1 MMRVA
6 HVISDTAIGGA
17 GRYLLA
23 LLPGA
28 AQHGWQ
34 LTVYAPEGDLAAAVR
49 ATGLAEVIV
58 LPEGERS
65 FSLPLWRWLRR
76 NLQPA
81 DVVHT
86 HASLAARLVAK
97 QRGYP
102 TVLTR
107 HTIGPD
113 LPPGGLKPMRRG
125 FYRFIANNFSD
136 ATIAVSQASR
146 ERLLLEGVP
155 AEQIKVIY
163 HGIEA
168 QPYLAAQG
176 DAWRQQLGLTLKV
189 PVIITVARLASV
201 KGLQYAVAA
210 AAALKQQQLPFTWLF
225 VGQGAESANLQAQAQ
240 SLGLGDTVRWLGFQT
255 DIPGLLAAADL
266 FVLPSLQEALGLV
279 LLEAMAAGLPVI
291 ASRVGGIP
299 ELVQSGQQGLL
310 VPAGDSS
317 ALAAAIAALLADKQ
331 QAARLGAAGRKRVL
345 AQFTAENMW
354 QETDAVYREVE
365 GRRRCKK

>member
-1 MMRVA
+1 MIKIA

-28 AQHGWQ
+28 VRHDWE

-49 ATGLAEVIV
+49 DSGVARVIV

-65 FSLPLWRWLRR
+65 FSVRLWRWLQR

-86 HASLAARLVAK
+86 HASLAARLAAK

-102 TVLTR
+102 VVLTR

-113 LPPGGLKPMRRG
+113 LPPGGLKPARRCLYH
-125 FYRFIANNFSD
+125 FVAKTFSD
-136 ATIAVSQASR
+136 ATIAVSEACRQ
-146 ERLLLEGVP
+146 RLLLEGVP
-155 AEQIKVIY
+155 ESMLRLVY
-163 HGIEA
+163 HGIDT
-168 QPYLAAQG
+168 QPYLAADG
-176 DAWRQQLGLTLKV
+176 TAWRKQLGLADSV

-201 KGLQYAVAA
+201 KGLQYAIAA
-210 AAALKQQQLPFTWLF
+210 SAELKNRGLPFTWLF
-225 VGQGAESANLQAQAQ
+225 VGQGPELASLQAQAKE
-240 SLGLGDTVRWLGFQT
+240 LGLTNEIRWLGFQE
-255 DIPGLLAAADL
+255 DIPGLLAAADV

-279 LLEAMAAGLPVI
+279 VLEAMAAGLPVI
-291 ASRVGGIP
+291 ASHVGGIP
-299 ELVQSGQQGLL
+299 ELINDGQQGLL
-310 VPAGDSS
+310 VLPADS
-317 ALAAAIAALLADKQ
+317 AELARAVAPLLADKE
-331 QAARLGAAGRKRVL
+331 QAARLGTAGRKRVL

-354 QETDAVYREVE
+354 QQTDAVYREVMDS
-365 GRRRCKK
+365 RRCKR

>member
-1 MMRVA
+1 MMQIA

-28 AQHGWQ
+28 VQHGWD

-49 ATGLAEVIV
+49 ATGLARVIV

-65 FSLPLWRWLRR
+65 FSLSLWRWLQR

-102 TVLTR
+102 VVLTR

-113 LPPGGLKPMRRG
+113 LPPGGLKLLKRSL
-125 FYRFIANNFSD
+125 YRFIAATFSD
-136 ATIAVSQASR
+136 ATIAVSEACC

-155 AEQIKVIY
+155 AAQVRPIY
-163 HGIEA
+163 HGIDP
-168 QPYLAAQG
+168 QPYLTAQAAS
-176 DAWRQQLGLTLKV
+176 WRQQLGLAADI

-210 AAALKQQQLPFTWLF
+210 AGALKQQQVPFTWLL
-225 VGQGAESANLQAQAQ
+225 VGQGPELANLQAQAQ
-240 SLGLGDTVRWLGFQT
+240 SLGLGDSVRWLGFQH
-255 DIPGLLAAADL
+255 DIPGLLAAADV

-279 LLEAMAAGLPVI
+279 ILEAMAAGLPVI

-299 ELVQSGQQGLL
+299 ELIRSGQHGLL
-310 VPAGDSS
+310 VPATASTE
-317 ALAAAIAALLADKQ
+317 LAAAIAELLADKE
-331 QAARLGAAGRKRVL
+331 QAARFGAAGRQRVL
-345 AQFTAENMW
+345 TQFTAENMW
-354 QETDAVYREVE
+354 RQTDTVYREVIDS
-365 GRRRCKK
+365 RRCKR